1 MRYTIKDIQ
10 DSKDKGE
17 KIPTVTAYDYTSAKI
32 VDQSGIQMIL
42 VGDSLG
48 QVVLGYDSTV
58 PVTMEEMLHHTK
70 AVVRGSSNA
79 LIIADMPFMSY
90 QVNIEK
96 AMENGSRFLK
106 EAGAQAIKLEGGEE
120 LAETVWKLTQIGIP
134 IMAHIGLTPQSV
146 NQLGG
151 YKVQGKTMK
160 TAVQLIKDAKG
171 LQEAGA
177 FSIVLESVPTLLS
190 KLITERVAIPTIG
203 IGAGP
208 FCDGQIQVFHDIFGF
223 FSDFIPKH
231 TRRYL
236 NIGDSIKTG
245 LSEYINDVKSGIF
258 PGEIESHKM
267 NENII
272 NELKATKSNHFTAL
286 K

>member
-10 DSKDKGE
+10 NLKDRGE
-17 KIPTVTAYDYTSAKI
+17 KIPTITAYDYTSAKI
-32 VDQSGIQMIL
+32 VDQTGIPVIL

-70 AVVRGSSNA
+70 AVVRGSSKA

-90 QVNIEK
+90 QVSIEK

-106 EAGAQAIKLEGGEE
+106 EAGTQAIKLEGGEE
-120 LAETVWKLTQIGIP
+120 VADTVWKLTQTGIP
-134 IMAHIGLTPQSV
+134 VMAHIGLTPQSV

-160 TAVQLIKDAKG
+160 AAVQLIKDAKA

-190 KLITERVAIPTIG
+190 KLITERVTIPTIG

-223 FSDFIPKH
+223 FSDFVPKH
-231 TRRYL
+231 TRRYV
-236 NIGDSIKTG
+236 NAADSIKAG
-245 LSEYINDVKSGIF
+245 LLEYINDVKSSIF
-258 PGEIESHKM
+258 PSEFESHKM
-267 NENII
+267 SEDII
-272 NELKATKSNHFTAL
+272 NELKASQGNHIKAP